1 MFPMLRLT
9 ACAGTAGAALAL
21 GAAQAGAQEI
31 VVTGHGLD
39 LPPAAAAYDVVDL
52 PRERLQQAAS
62 GRIEDAL
69 SAVAGFQQF
78 RRSDSRSAN
87 PSAQGVT
94 LRALGGNATSR
105 TLVLLDG
112 VPQADPFF
120 GYIPFSAIDPG
131 ALAGVRVT
139 RGGGAGAFGSGAVA
153 GTIELASAGPRE
165 LGLVSGEALV
175 DDRGDSELSARLA
188 PRLGG
193 GFAVI
198 SGQWNRGPGF
208 WTTPESQRGP
218 ASVRAAYRSWS
229 VGARAVAPLAPEVE
243 LQARL
248 AAFGDA
254 RTLRFAGA
262 DSTSTGEDASLRLV
276 GRGAWGFEALAYLQA
291 RDFSNVVIS
300 AATLRRSLDQ
310 YATPSTGW
318 GGKLELR
325 PPVGSGHV
333 LRIGADWRV
342 ATGTAHEASYAASGA
357 VTARRAIGGRNSD
370 LGLFAEDDWTVGPLV
385 LTAGLR
391 GDRTT
396 LAAGR
401 FAEINAAGVPTTT
414 AAYPDRSGWDV
425 SARGGAVL
433 ALGRGLR
440 LRGSAYSGVRQ
451 PTLNELYRPFTVF
464 PVVTRANPMLGNE
477 RLEGFEAGLDFSPSP
492 VLTLALTAFD
502 NRVHHAI
509 ANVTIGTNLRE
520 RRNVDAIAARG
531 VEASA
536 SLRFGAVTLDGSLA
550 WTDARVRAAGSSAQL
565 DGKRPAQ
572 TPELAASATL
582 GWRSTGG
589 TALALTLKHVGMQF
603 EDDLETDRLPAATTL
618 DAFAQIPLRAGLAL
632 VLRAENLT
640 DRAVQT
646 RNQAGS
652 IDLGAPRTLWAGV
665 RLGLP

>member
-1 MFPMLRLT
+1 
-9 ACAGTAGAALAL
+9 
-21 GAAQAGAQEI
+21 
-31 VVTGHGLD
+31 
-39 LPPAAAAYDVVDL
+39 
-52 PRERLQQAAS
+52 
-62 GRIEDAL
+62 
-69 SAVAGFQQF
+69 
-78 RRSDSRSAN
+78 
-87 PSAQGVT
+87 
-94 LRALGGNATSR
+94 
-105 TLVLLDG
+105 
-112 VPQADPFF
+112 
-120 GYIPFSAIDPG
+120 
-131 ALAGVRVT
+131 
-139 RGGGAGAFGSGAVA
+139 
-153 GTIELASAGPRE
+153 
-165 LGLVSGEALV
+165 
-175 DDRGDSELSARLA
+175 
-188 PRLGG
+188 
-193 GFAVI
+193 
-198 SGQWNRGPGF
+198 
-208 WTTPESQRGP
+208 
-218 ASVRAAYRSWS
+218 
-229 VGARAVAPLAPEVE
+229 
-243 LQARL
+243 
-248 AAFGDA
+248 
-254 RTLRFAGA
+254 
-262 DSTSTGEDASLRLV
+262 
-276 GRGAWGFEALAYLQA
+276 
-291 RDFSNVVIS
+291 
-300 AATLRRSLDQ
+300 
-310 YATPSTGW
+310 
-318 GGKLELR
+318 
-325 PPVGSGHV
+325 
-333 LRIGADWRV
+333 
-342 ATGTAHEASYAASGA
+342 
-357 VTARRAIGGRNSD
+357 
-370 LGLFAEDDWTVGPLV
+370 
-385 LTAGLR
+385 
-391 GDRTT
+391 
-396 LAAGR
+396 
-401 FAEINAAGVPTTT
+401 VPTTT
-414 AAYPDRSGWDV
+414 AAYPHRSGWDV

-451 PTLNELYRPFTVF
+451 PTLNELYRPFAVF

-589 TALALTLKHVGMQF
+589 TALALTLKHIGMQF